1 MRAFACFPS
10 SSERF
15 SIINNRYTDRT
26 QCFLHLID
34 AKWLV
39 AHKLRSETSTNLTL
53 YLTSG
58 WSRSLSALLRDTWA
72 QPADT
77 PSQLAH
83 AYTVFAHYWHLHFS
97 TLH

>member
-39 AHKLRSETSTNLTL
+39 AHKLRSETSTNLTA
-53 YLTSG
+53 
-58 WSRSLSALLRDTWA
+58 LSNMWLVA
-72 QPADT
+72 QLVCITQGHMGTAG
-77 PSQLAH
+77 
-83 AYTVFAHYWHLHFS
+83 
-97 TLH
+97 